1 MYQFKHYGV
10 EVVYQE
16 CEPGE
21 FEEQLRKQKIKYKH
35 LPILDKKIIKYKK
48 DDEVKYAYFAHSTTC
63 DRIFVTTEIP
73 EDMRW
78 ENIDLDYRMQSE
90 GEEPMPLV
98 TRARLLYDKAVDIA
112 TGIEL
117 QKRELFGVTMPP
129 HVSDAG
135 LNMALISL
143 GTSLAEIKR
152 MDHHDVPELDSSRG
166 EKCT

>member
-1 MYQFKHYGV
+1 MFKFKHYGV

-48 DDEVKYAYFAHSTTC
+48 DGEDKYAYFAHSTTC

-90 GEEPMPLV
+90 GGKPMPLV
-98 TRARLLYDKAVDIA
+98 TRARLLYDKAIDLA
-112 TGIEL
+112 AGIEL
-117 QKRELFGVTMPP
+117 QKRELFEVTMPP
-129 HVSDAG
+129 HVSDTN

-143 GTSLAEIKR
+143 GSSLAEIR
-152 MDHHDVPELDSSRG
+152 GMDHHDVPELD
-166 EKCT
+166 E